1 MPESRDR
8 ESAYWRELL
17 TRIAEDLE
25 HATDAEVDG
34 KRKAWFSS
42 RAMRIRQRLHES
54 VPEGFDP
61 ETLRSRMTPNDH
73 LTGTQLTE
81 TGLTSKTARAARS
94 R

>member
-42 RAMRIRQRLHES
+42 RAVPIRQRLHEGL
-54 VPEGFDP
+54 PEGF
-61 ETLRSRMTPNDH
+61 TPT
-73 LTGTQLTE
+73 TGHQRTNPQ
-81 TGLTSKTARAARS
+81 G
-94 R
+94 